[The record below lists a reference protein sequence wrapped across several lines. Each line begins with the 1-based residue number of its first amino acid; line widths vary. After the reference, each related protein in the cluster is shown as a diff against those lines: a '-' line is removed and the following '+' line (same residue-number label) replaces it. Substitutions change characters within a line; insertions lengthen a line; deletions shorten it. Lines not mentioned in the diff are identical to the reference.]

1 MANPHPVGRRKP
13 GVPNKFGPLRAAAV
27 EREGKLLPPANL
39 LVIAENSMAMAA
51 RYQPELVNPET
62 KERQVNP
69 RHNEERYAFWLAAA
83 REANKAAAP
92 YYAPRLHAIAV
103 QTVPGIEGKDE
114 AGYIDPRQL
123 LFEMYMQMRERGQIT
138 LEALP
143 APTPTPKPSGNG
155 SAPEPAKVEEDDADG
170 VAA

>member
-1 MANPHPVGRRKP
+1 MPRGASPGERRGGRHA
-13 GVPNKFGPLRAAAV
+13 GVPNKFGEQRALEV
-27 EREGKLLPPANL
+27 ERAGKRLPPANL
-39 LVIAENSMAMAA
+39 RIIAENSMAMAA

-62 KERQVNP
+62 KERSVNP

-103 QTVPGIEGKDE
+103 QTVPGIEGKDD
-114 AGYIDPRQL
+114 GRIDPRQF

-138 LEALP
+138 LEA
-143 APTPTPKPSGNG
+143 
-155 SAPEPAKVEEDDADG
+155 
-170 VAA
+170 